1 MLDHIQRVKINV
13 SVEPLDADS
22 AVHAERPQ
30 IRFEDEGPA
39 VGIFAGN
46 DFEAFAWSND
56 GVAQR
61 LDRDGVLQSVR
72 ASSGCGRGDG
82 IFGRLR
88 CGGPQSCNQRETG

>member
-1 MLDHIQRVKINV
+1 M

-72 ASSGCGRGDG
+72 ASSGCGVVTGFSAGLGVAVRKVATSARLVRNVTSRMDG
-82 IFGRLR
+82 MA
-88 CGGPQSCNQRETG
+88 

>member
-1 MLDHIQRVKINV
+1 MLDHCQGVIINV

-46 DFEAFAWSND
+46 DLEAL
-56 GVAQR
+56 AQR
-61 LDRDGVLQSVR
+61 LDRDGVFQ
-72 ASSGCGRGDG
+72 
-82 IFGRLR
+82 
-88 CGGPQSCNQRETG
+88 